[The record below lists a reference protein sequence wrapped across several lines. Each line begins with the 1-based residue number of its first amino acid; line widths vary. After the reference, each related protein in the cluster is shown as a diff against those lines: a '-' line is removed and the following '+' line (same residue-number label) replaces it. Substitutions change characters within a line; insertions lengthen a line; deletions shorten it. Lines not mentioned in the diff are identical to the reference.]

1 MISQKE
7 IERYYP
13 IKKKYPVR
21 YNNNVFDTFNEM
33 NNSKL
38 YDNYNKWKKGINP
51 HSNRKIKIGGK
62 THENL
67 KNDFL
72 ISFLHSNS
80 NGDSTWRSTLFVNLI
95 NIDKTEYV
103 NKTTELNNEIDKEN
117 ILISTIIE
125 KINSLKSW
133 NDFIEFDGK
142 KYGLT
147 KKVLNNIHLENDCFG
162 KMEYYMEKDHE
173 CRGCKDGMPFN
184 GSYTCCCFKYNMNK
198 CNKCGYEEKEQNCI

>member
-7 IERYYP
+7 ISRYYP
-13 IKKKYPVR
+13 SKKEYPIR
-21 YNNNVFDTFNEM
+21 YNNNTFDKFNEM
-33 NNSKL
+33 NNPKIH
-38 YDNYNKWKKGINP
+38 DNYNKWKEGINP

-67 KNDFL
+67 KNEFL
-72 ISFLHSNS
+72 ISFLHSYS
-80 NGDSTWRSTLFVNLI
+80 NGGSTWRSTLFLNLI
-95 NIDKTEYV
+95 NIDQKEYI

-162 KMEYYMEKDHE
+162 KMEYYKKKERE
-173 CRGCKDGMPFN
+173 CRGCRDGMLFN
-184 GSYTCCCFKYNMNK
+184 GPYTCGCYEYNMNK
-198 CNKCGYEEKEQNCI
+198 CNKCNYEEKEQNCI